1 MEQPLVLVGKPRLMS
16 LVEDGRGE
24 CLWAEASS
32 DVNLRASSQEY
43 SQPGFLVSAV
53 SRHIP
58 KPYHF
63 SRSARIEPFI
73 GHILLLDSGRAK
85 TSSMKE
91 DINLSDALCKRLSR
105 T

>member
-1 MEQPLVLVGKPRLMS
+1 MS

-43 SQPGFLVSAV
+43 SQPGFLVSSV

-58 KPYHF
+58 KPYRF
-63 SRSARIEPFI
+63 LRSARIEPFV
-73 GHILLLDSGRAK
+73 GHILLLGNGRVK
-85 TSSMKE
+85 TPLMKE
-91 DINLSDALCKRLSR
+91 DISLSDALWNRLGS
-105 T
+105 TYASWHGW